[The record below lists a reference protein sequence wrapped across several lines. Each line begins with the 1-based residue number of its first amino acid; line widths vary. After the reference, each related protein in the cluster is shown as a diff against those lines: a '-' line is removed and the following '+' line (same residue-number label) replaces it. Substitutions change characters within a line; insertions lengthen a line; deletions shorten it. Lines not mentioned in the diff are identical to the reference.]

1 MKILYGAFAA
11 VLVVVAVVFALSNRQ
26 TVDFGF
32 WPLPYVVA
40 IPAYGFGLGVFAVGF
55 LCGGFFVWLRAVG
68 ARGRALMAT
77 RRADRLQQE
86 VNALKERLDA
96 TLKDAEQ
103 KASVVAISSEP
114 LPKIASAR

>member
-26 TVDFGF
+26 AVDFGF
-32 WPLPYVVA
+32 WPLPYVAA
-40 IPAYGFGLGVFAVGF
+40 IPVYAFGLGVFAAGF

-68 ARGRALMAT
+68 ARGRARIAT

-86 VNALKERLDA
+86 VTSLQQRLDA
-96 TLKDAEQ
+96 TEKDAEQ
-103 KASVVAISSEP
+103 KAAVVAISNEP
-114 LPKIASAR
+114 LPKIASVR